1 MEPMGRHLSAAVR
14 SQGLEW
20 LDVRAPDIRRS
31 KGMDFQSRRR
41 QMWAIFAIAMM
52 VASATMIFGAQA
64 GVWGGAPSRTAGDFV
79 ERDDGCLPYSSTDS
93 EGAPEVLLT
102 QTVNC
107 TINPYAG
114 VNWATYNQHKANFH
128 THTTNSDGTDSPTTT
143 IGQYSS
149 TGYDILAI
157 TDHDYTT
164 WPWPT
169 HPGMLEVRGN
179 EYSGTSPYEH
189 HMNAFYNFTYS
200 AASMEDGIPHV
211 DGNAGLSQIN
221 HPGRYRTPSDWALY
235 TSWFE
240 KYPSCVGLEVY
251 NQGDRYPT
259 DRHLWDNINQ
269 NLMPKKLV
277 WGYSNDDKH
286 TTSHLYH
293 NYQFM
298 LMPSLTEG
306 NLRECQRDGAFYFC
320 YEPSGTGTGNVP
332 RISNIVV
339 NDVAKTITITAT
351 GYSQIQ
357 WVSEGT
363 AVVATGSTFSYGSFA
378 NKTFV
383 RAVLDGPNGDSFTQP
398 FGLRT
403 TDNAAP
409 ASPSNQEVDWWGRS
423 GTSPNTYTYSGVTQ
437 AMSTPNAWF
446 CDSDYA
452 TSGELTTP
460 NSQTEFTD
468 VQYVSASS
476 SDDSRAA
483 SANPGTGDE
492 IFTKCS
498 FTISEAMADISSI
511 DFTMEIQSDTA
522 SYFSIFAYNFT
533 SAVWK
538 QIGPTTANIAAD
550 TDTTITRSIT
560 VKPSDYVSG
569 TKEVRWGCYQ
579 MTSAQ
584 LVRLDFVRM
593 TINRHTFSTSQ
604 DNCVNWTKSADDG
617 AGANDVV
624 GYKIYRSDAQSGPWD
639 IAHHIATV
647 PAGNM
652 QYFDVGK
659 GQGDSTRWWYVVRAF
674 DVPGAEE
681 MNTIAVQEPSA
692 AGAWA
697 SIPVVDGWNLV
708 SIPIVGTTSMP
719 GALTDL
725 NGTIVQWTRAM
736 WFDPRTPADPW
747 KQYNTAWAPS
757 LNDLTAVNN
766 TMGVW
771 LYVTTVADG
780 AITVG
785 GSGYAKPTSTA
796 IPLKAGWNL
805 VGFPSDDTAFTVASL
820 KGACPTVTIVEQYD
834 GAQTYKTSV
843 MADGAALA
851 KGRAYWVYTTADTT
865 WNKEY

>member
-1 MEPMGRHLSAAVR
+1 MGMKSKHGNHVGMWALLYSLIAVGLAMAIFPSPLAPIELASSAALPE
-14 SQGLEW
+14 QANL
-20 LDVRAPDIRRS
+20 
-31 KGMDFQSRRR
+31 
-41 QMWAIFAIAMM
+41 
-52 VASATMIFGAQA
+52 AT
-64 GVWGGAPSRTAGDFV
+64 VV
-79 ERDDGCLPYSSTDS
+79 N
-93 EGAPEVLLT
+93 LT
-102 QTVNC
+102 V
-107 TINPYAG
+107 NPYAG
-114 VNWATYNQHKANFH
+114 VNWATYNQYKANFH
-128 THTTNSDGTDSPTTT
+128 THTTNSDGSDAPATVIDQYDSKN
-143 IGQYSS
+143 
-149 TGYDILAI
+149 YDILSL

-164 WPWPT
+164 WPWTAYGKDPAAL
-169 HPGMLEVRGN
+169 GMVAVRGN

-200 AASMEDGIPHV
+200 AASMADGIPHV
-211 DGNAGLSQIN
+211 DGNAGLSHIN
-221 HPGRYRTPSDWALY
+221 HPGRYYTPSDWAFY
-235 TSWFE
+235 KAWFE

-251 NQGDRYPT
+251 NQGDRYPN
-259 DRHLWDNINQ
+259 DRQLWDNINQ
-269 NLMPKKLV
+269 NLMPNKLV

-293 NYQFM
+293 NYQYM
-298 LMPSLTEG
+298 LMPSLTES
-306 NLRECQRDGAFYFC
+306 NLRECQRNGAFYFV
-320 YEPSGTGTGNVP
+320 YEPSGTGTPNVP
-332 RISNIVV
+332 RISNIMVD
-339 NDVAKTITITAT
+339 DVAKTITITASGPT
-351 GYSQIQ
+351 ATIRWYSH
-357 WVSEGT
+357 GT
-363 AVVATGSTFSYGSFA
+363 TQVATGATFNYGVFT
-378 NKTFV
+378 NRNFV
-383 RAVLDGPNGDSFTQP
+383 RAVLDGANGDTFTQP

-403 TDNAAP
+403 TDNTAP

-423 GTSPNTYTYSGVTQ
+423 GTSSNAYTYSGVIQ
-437 AMSTPNAWF
+437 AMSAPNAWF

-452 TSGELTTP
+452 TSDEMTTP

-468 VQYVSASS
+468 AQYVSATSS
-476 SDDSRAA
+476 ENNRAD

-569 TKEVRWGCYQ
+569 TNEVRWGCYQ

-584 LVRLDFVRM
+584 LVRLDYVRM
-593 TINRHTFSTSQ
+593 TINSYTFSTAQ

-617 AGANDVV
+617 AGANDVA

-639 IAHHIATV
+639 LAHHIATV

-659 GQGDSTRWWYVVRAF
+659 GQGDSTRWWYVVRAY
-674 DVPGAEE
+674 DVSGTEE
-681 MNTIAVQEPSA
+681 TNTVAVQEPGA

-697 SIPVVDGWNLV
+697 SLPVVAGWNLV
-708 SIPIVGTTSMP
+708 SVPIVGPTSMP

-736 WFDPRTPADPW
+736 WYDPRTPADPW
-747 KQYNTAWAPS
+747 KQYNTAWSSS

-780 AITVG
+780 VITVG
-785 GSGYAKPTSTA
+785 GSGYAKPTTTA

-805 VGFPSDDTAFTVASL
+805 VGFPSDDATYTVANL
-820 KGACPTVTIVEQYD
+820 KSAHPSVTIVEQFD
-834 GAQTYKTSV
+834 AGQTYRTSV
-843 MADGAALA
+843 MADAGAFSQG
-851 KGRAYWVYTTADTT
+851 KAYFVYSTVDTT